1 MVDPGKISLARLEV
15 HVDHPDRCQN
25 HWFGKCRQFPRDDRS
40 SVPVIDRPRL
50 GSAFPSETFKHPPS
64 LQWTHA
70 LTLAKAFATRGQN
83 LL

>member
-1 MVDPGKISLARLEV
+1 MWTVPIVARIIGSANVGNFLEMI
-15 HVDHPDRCQN
+15 
-25 HWFGKCRQFPRDDRS
+25 DDRS
-40 SVPVIDRPRL
+40 SVLVIDRPRL

-70 LTLAKAFATRGQN
+70 LTLANAFATRGQN